1 MENLSTKTLMLFKD
15 KNAPCK
21 RSVSEISWHAEGPT
35 KIAVSYAVMRFQQ
48 MNDKMTNQAYIWDIN
63 NPNVYSVK
71 LDAPSP
77 LTQIAYNSKIADYI
91 GGGCYNGLVAF
102 WDQRENGKP
111 PKLTP
116 VE

>member
-1 MENLSTKTLMLFKD
+1 
-15 KNAPCK
+15 
-21 RSVSEISWHAEGPT
+21 
-35 KIAVSYAVMRFQQ
+35 MRFQQ